1 MPNEND
7 YFLVAWEQE
16 AQLTLKLLRA
26 LPKNSYD
33 FRPDKEG
40 RSVGELSWHLAE
52 LDGYMTHGVEK
63 GEFKHGD
70 KPPGIERPKTID
82 ELATGY
88 ERIHRDAVERVRKMR
103 PEDWQKTVTFFNGRP
118 MRVHDILWGALL
130 HHLIHHRGQL
140 SLMCRLAG
148 GTPPGIYGPTRE
160 ETLAARREA
169 S

>member
-7 YFLVAWEQE
+7 YFLEAWERE

-52 LDGYMTHGVEK
+52 LDGYITHGVEK
-63 GEFKHGD
+63 GDLKQGGE
-70 KPPGIERPKTID
+70 KPPGMERPRTIE
-82 ELATGY
+82 ELAPGY
-88 ERIHRDAVERVRKMR
+88 ERIHRDAVERVRKLR
-103 PEDWQKTVTFFNGRP
+103 PEDYNRTIPFFDGSP
-118 MRVHDILWGALL
+118 MRVHDMLWGALL

-160 ETLAARREA
+160 ETAALRRGN
-169 S
+169 